1 MLVKQQVYSP
11 NDYLCRKNEK
21 AKEMF
26 IVKKGLL
33 AVIDDD
39 TGVELDSL
47 KEGHTFGELSI
58 VQVKGNI
65 LGDRRSVS
73 LRSVGYSDVYVLH
86 QDDVT
91 RLLQEYPE
99 ERVRLMENGR
109 FHIRYSKESKN
120 VWFSSPNA
128 SLKRFARDK

>member
-26 IVKKGLL
+26 IVKKGTLS
-33 AVIDDD
+33 VIDDD
-39 TGVELDSL
+39 TGTELDQL
-47 KEGHTFGELSI
+47 REGSTFGELSI
-58 VQVKGNI
+58 VHVKGNL

-99 ERVRLMENGR
+99 ERLRLLENGR
-109 FHIRYSKESKN
+109 TYNTLLISYSEN
-120 VWFSSPNA
+120 FSSWNA
-128 SLKRFARDK
+128 SLERSSRNN